1 MYRIKADDILIFDSR
16 LEDYA
21 ILEGSVDLEVNTAG
35 SCTFELAQT
44 HPFYDR
50 ILKMKTIVK
59 VYKKDDLIFRGRVVS
74 DECDFL
80 NRKTF
85 TCEGELSFFNDS
97 IQRPYA
103 FTGSPTE
110 LLTQFVNNHN
120 AQVSEDKRFKIGE
133 ITVIDNNDYINRS
146 NSKYESTWKNISD
159 RLLDTLGG
167 YFYITHDENDMPIL
181 NWLAD
186 FPYMSD
192 QKIEFGEN
200 LRDFIKTDSTQEVA
214 TALIPLGA
222 KLEEEESEEPETPET
237 QEEPTEPEKFEK
249 RLTIESVNGGL
260 DYIYDEDAVER
271 YGWIFTTETWDDVT
285 EPENLLRK
293 GREYLAEKINRSI
306 TIEVDAVD
314 LSLMDI
320 EIDSFKFCE
329 YIKIVSKPHGFDDK
343 MLLTKQSID
352 LLSPQNDKITLGF
365 TKSTFT
371 DESLDNNNQNGS
383 LNDRVENIESDYV
396 TNDVLESEVQNL
408 TSSINQTASSILLQ
422 VSESYVTND
431 RLTSEVSSQF
441 EVLKDGINV
450 SFEEIEKKIDD
461 TNSTLE
467 NEITDRKTYIRFDID
482 GIEIGKY
489 GELVQLRMSND
500 TIGFYENNN
509 LIAYFK
515 DRKLYVFDGE
525 FVNSVKIGS
534 FAFVP
539 RENGNTSFMKVVK

>member
-1 MYRIKADDILIFDSR
+1 MYQIKADDILIFDSR

-21 ILEGSVDLEVNTAG
+21 ILDGSVNLEVNTAG
-35 SCTFELAQT
+35 SCSFTLDQT
-44 HPFYDR
+44 HPFYSR
-50 ILKMKTIVK
+50 ILKMKTIIK
-59 VYKKDDLIFRGRVVS
+59 VYKKGNLIFRGRVVS
-74 DECDFL
+74 DDVNFVKQ
-80 NRKTF
+80 KTL

-97 IQRPYA
+97 IQRPYM

-110 LLTQFVNNHN
+110 LLIQFVNNHN
-120 AQVSEDKRFKIGE
+120 AQVSADKQFKIGE
-133 ITVIDNNDYINRS
+133 ITVKDDNDYINRS
-146 NSKYESTWKNISD
+146 NSNYESTWKNMSD

-181 NWLAD
+181 NWLED

-200 LRDFIKTDSTQEVA
+200 LRDFVKTDSTQEVA

-222 KLEEEESEEPETPET
+222 KLEEETPET
-237 QEEPTEPEKFEK
+237 QEDEQVEEIEK

-260 DYIYDEDAVER
+260 DYVYDEDAVTR
-271 YGWIFTTETWDDVT
+271 YGWIFATETWDDVT

-293 GREYLAEKINRSI
+293 GRERLAEKINRSI

-314 LSLMDI
+314 LSLIDVD
-320 EIDSFKFCE
+320 IDSFRFCE
-329 YIKIVSKPHGFDDK
+329 YIQIVSRPHGLDDK
-343 MLLTKQSID
+343 MLLTKQTIN
-352 LLSPQNDKITLGF
+352 LLSPQDDKITLGF

-371 DESLDNNNQNGS
+371 DESLESSNQTGS

-396 TNDVLESEVQNL
+396 TNDVIESEVQNL
-408 TSSINQTASSILLQ
+408 TSMINQTASSILLQ

-431 RLTSEVSSQF
+431 RLTSEVSSQL
-441 EVLKDGINV
+441 EILKDGINI
-450 SFEEIEKKIDD
+450 SFEEINKKIDD
-461 TNSTLE
+461 TNSNLQTE
-467 NEITDRKTYIRFDID
+467 VTERKTNIRFNID
-482 GIEIGKY
+482 GIEIGKV
-489 GELVQLRMSND
+489 GNLVLLRLSND

-525 FVNSVKIGS
+525 FVNSVKVGN

-539 RENGNTSFMKVVK
+539 RANGNTSFMKVVE